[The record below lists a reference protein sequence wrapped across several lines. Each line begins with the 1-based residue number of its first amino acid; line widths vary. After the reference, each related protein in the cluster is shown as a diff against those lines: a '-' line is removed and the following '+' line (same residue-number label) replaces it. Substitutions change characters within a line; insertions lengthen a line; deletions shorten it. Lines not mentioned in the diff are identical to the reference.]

1 MMEIT
6 FTIDIIHKIDLLRI
20 YIYMYIKYKN
30 TFVVSNNTL
39 IPMNTC
45 EIQSM
50 LVGCKKINDLKSK
63 KKNEPHSR

>member
-1 MMEIT
+1 
-6 FTIDIIHKIDLLRI
+6 
-20 YIYMYIKYKN
+20 MYIKYKN